1 MTDERF
7 GQCMAAMTNGD
18 RNGLKEIYEEYMP
31 YVYRVVYGVVGS
43 REDAEDIS
51 TDVFLKLWDNA
62 AAFRQGS
69 PHKAYIA
76 TVSRNLAID
85 FLRKHNRIVL
95 GSEDETVEDM
105 AGAGSDPPPDT
116 ADTVVG
122 NISVAEALNSLNE
135 AERMVVSM
143 KVLSDMTFK
152 EIAEQTGIPMGTVTW
167 RYREAMKRLRRY
179 GFDEGSE

>member
-1 MTDERF
+1 MRGKGKGDHGDLT
-7 GQCMAAMTNGD
+7 AAP
-18 RNGLKEIYEEYMP
+18 RRLCRI
-31 YVYRVVYGVVGS
+31 
-43 REDAEDIS
+43 
-51 TDVFLKLWDNA
+51 
-62 AAFRQGS
+62 
-69 PHKAYIA
+69 
-76 TVSRNLAID
+76 
-85 FLRKHNRIVL
+85 KH
-95 GSEDETVEDM
+95 
-105 AGAGSDPPPDT
+105 GAGSDPPPDT

>member
-7 GQCMAAMTNGD
+7 GQCVAAMVKGD
-18 RNGLKEIYEEYMP
+18 RNGLKEIYQEYMP
-31 YVYRVVYGVVGS
+31 YVYRVVFGVVGN
-43 REDAEDIS
+43 REDAEDLS
-51 TDVFLKLWDNA
+51 ADVFLKLWDNA
-62 AAFRQGS
+62 AAFKQGS

-76 TVSRNLAID
+76 TISRNQAID
-85 FLRKHNRIVL
+85 FMRKRNRLVFA
-95 GSEDETVEDM
+95 SEDEDVGDM
-105 AGAGSDPPPDT
+105 VGAGSDPPPDT
-116 ADTVVG
+116 SDTVVG
-122 NISVAEALNSLNE
+122 NISVKEALDSLNE